1 MGTASKTR
9 APLWHPRQ
17 LCMPRGWMFS
27 RLLWVPTP
35 RSEVPCVFWQI
46 HCSGW
51 FCCLCGRGRSPLG
64 MTSSPPSR
72 AATKLQ
78 GADLKGGRKSWGW
91 GGGWPTDAETGKG
104 SLAAPDA
111 EAEEQWC
118 LIQCPSNAA
127 CVSLLGKCSIL
138 GDHVTI

>member
-9 APLWHPRQ
+9 APLWHLRQ
-17 LCMPRGWMFS
+17 LCVPRGWMFS

-91 GGGWPTDAETGKG
+91 ASPGEGQHLFVLGKEFATEGKG
-104 SLAAPDA
+104 
-111 EAEEQWC
+111 EQC
-118 LIQCPSNAA
+118 TAS
-127 CVSLLGKCSIL
+127 
-138 GDHVTI
+138 